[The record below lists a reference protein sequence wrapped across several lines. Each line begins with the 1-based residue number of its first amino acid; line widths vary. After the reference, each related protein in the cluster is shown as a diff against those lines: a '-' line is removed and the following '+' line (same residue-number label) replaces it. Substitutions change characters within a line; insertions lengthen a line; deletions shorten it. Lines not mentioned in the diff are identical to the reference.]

1 MKTLICIA
9 AIVLLLFVVG
19 TSSVQSQ
26 VQVVDGY
33 TFIRGVSGTLV
44 CLGKWVPSRDVAI
57 PGYCDGETLDI
68 NQLTAISSRMT
79 ADRLDQILNAIYSLD
94 QKLATNNDQ
103 IKQLIETNVKTQASI
118 DDQVRQVSNLLSEKI
133 TERFNALPEAILAN
147 DLFKKE
153 IEKLKVDILKEV
165 EKHYSIQSTPS
176 TR

>member
-1 MKTLICIA
+1 MKTLICAA
-9 AIVLLLFVVG
+9 AIGLLLFVVG
-19 TSSVQSQ
+19 ASSAQSQ

-44 CLGKWVPSRDVAI
+44 CLGKWVPSRDIAL
-57 PGYCDGETLDI
+57 PGYCDGETVDI
-68 NQLTAISSRMT
+68 NQLTAISSRLT
-79 ADRLDQILNAIYSLD
+79 ADKLDQVLNALYSLD

-118 DDQVRQVSNLLSEKI
+118 DEQVKQVNDLLSEKI
-133 TERFNALPEAILAN
+133 IERFEALPKEILAN

-153 IEKLKVDILKEV
+153 IEKLKGDILKEV
-165 EKHYSIQSTPS
+165 EKHYPIQSTPS